1 MRYFNRLIILL
12 IILCIVVGCDNTNNY
27 KVITCTKKANLSDNN
42 TTADLEYKIYYEED
56 YVMKTISTE
65 KITSDNTKTLQEYEE
80 SYKEVFKK
88 YKNIKYYDNTLAKK
102 DNTITSTTIINYD
115 KVDSKKI
122 IEIEGEDGNIFTD
135 NGKVKLDNLLK
146 VYKKYGSSCDD

>member
-1 MRYFNRLIILL
+1 MVVKMRYFNRLIILL

-65 KITSDNTKTLQEYEE
+65 KITSDYRNTKNPI
-80 SYKEVFKK
+80 KK
-88 YKNIKYYDNTLAKK
+88 CSKNIRILN
-102 DNTITSTTIINYD
+102 IMIIQ
-115 KVDSKKI
+115 
-122 IEIEGEDGNIFTD
+122 
-135 NGKVKLDNLLK
+135 
-146 VYKKYGSSCDD
+146 

>member
-1 MRYFNRLIILL
+1 M
-12 IILCIVVGCDNTNNY
+12 
-27 KVITCTKKANLSDNN
+27 
-42 TTADLEYKIYYEED
+42 
-56 YVMKTISTE
+56 
-65 KITSDNTKTLQEYEE
+65 
-80 SYKEVFKK
+80 FKK
-88 YKNIKYYDNTLAKK
+88 YKNIKYYDNTVTKK